1 MSVYEILLTGVV
13 KDANDNLRSAYTQ
26 KATPFISVALLH
38 YLVLK
43 LASSMNVSVAPAF
56 HRHTASVL

>member
-43 LASSMNVSVAPAF
+43 SAL
-56 HRHTASVL
+56 